1 MNINDFVVR
10 FANVNGT
17 CPKFVWD
24 MQKFLY
30 IQPRRIRAVH
40 YRVKCDF

>member
-17 CPKFVWD
+17 GSASSWD
-24 MQKFLY
+24 MQKFLFY
-30 IQPRRIRAVH
+30 FVKTPSGCAV
-40 YRVKCDF
+40 